1 MKNIYIPFI
10 ILSIGLFSCDKNN
23 NFVIFSVEEDVAL
36 GQQVSE
42 EIAGDPQ
49 FKILSQTQYPFAY
62 QYIRN
67 MVDEIVASGEVAYQD
82 EFAWEVNIIHND
94 TMLNAFATPGG
105 YIYVYTGLIKYLDNA
120 DALAGVLGHEVAH
133 ADLRHTSRN
142 LQKLYGV
149 SMLLNIAFGEEQNQ
163 LETIAGQLAGTLAG
177 LSFSREFEREADDK
191 SVIYLSQARY
201 ACNGAAI
208 FFEKLT
214 SAGQSG
220 GTPEFLSTHPSPDN
234 RIQAIHEQ
242 ANDINCDTELA
253 TNTNY
258 SQFQASLPD

>member
-1 MKNIYIPFI
+1 MKNIFIPII
-10 ILSIGLFSCDKNN
+10 ILSAGLFSCDKNN
-23 NFVIFSVEEDVAL
+23 NLVIFSVEDDVAL
-36 GQQVSE
+36 GAQVSE
-42 EIAGDPQ
+42 EIASDPQ
-49 FKILSQTQYPFAY
+49 FQILSETEYPFAY

-67 MVDEIVASGEVAYQD
+67 MVDEIVSSGEVAYQE
-82 EFAWEVNIIHND
+82 EFAWDVNIIHND

-142 LQKLYGV
+142 LQKSYGV
-149 SMLLNIAFGEEQNQ
+149 SLLLNIAFGEEANQ

-177 LSFSREFEREADDK
+177 LSFSREYEREADDK
-191 SVIYLSQARY
+191 SVIYLSEAPY

-214 SAGQSG
+214 AAGQDG

-258 SQFQASLPD
+258 SQFQASLPE

>member
-1 MKNIYIPFI
+1 MKKIFIPII
-10 ILSIGLFSCDKNN
+10 ILSAGFFSCDKNDN
-23 NFVIFSVEEDVAL
+23 LVIFSVEEDVAL
-36 GQQVSE
+36 GAQVSE
-42 EIAGDPQ
+42 EIASDPQ
-49 FKILSQTQYPFAY
+49 FNILSQTEYPFAY

-67 MVDEIVASGEVAYQD
+67 MVDEIITSGEVAYKD

-94 TMLNAFATPGG
+94 TVLNAFATPGG

-142 LQKLYGV
+142 LQKSYGV
-149 SMLLNIAFGEEQNQ
+149 SVLLNILFGDETTQI
-163 LETIAGQLAGTLAG
+163 ETIAGQVAGTLAG
-177 LSFSREFEREADDK
+177 LSFSREYEREADDK
-191 SVIYLSQARY
+191 SVIYLSETPY
-201 ACNGAAI
+201 SCSGAAI
-208 FFEKLT
+208 FFEEIT
-214 SAGQSG
+214 AAGQSG
-220 GTPEFLSTHPSPDN
+220 GTPEFLSTHPNPDN

-242 ANDINCDTELA
+242 ADEINCETELA